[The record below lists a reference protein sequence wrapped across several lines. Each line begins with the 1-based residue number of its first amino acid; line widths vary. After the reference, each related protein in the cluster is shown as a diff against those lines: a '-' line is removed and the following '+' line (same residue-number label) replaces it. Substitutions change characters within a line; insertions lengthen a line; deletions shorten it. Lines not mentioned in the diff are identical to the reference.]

1 MKHIFKAATLIMMG
15 FCTLTTG
22 CDDYLDVSSETE
34 FTETDLFSDETGY
47 RDALIGSY
55 LLMGE
60 QQLYGAYLTWMVP
73 ELLAQQYSNRDGY
86 GNYLRIQNANYTESP
101 LASLTTSIWTAGYNL
116 IANLN
121 NIIAHEAENGSV
133 MRALEDSLIMG
144 ECYGLRAYMHF
155 DLLRMY
161 GKGNIA
167 ARGIAGET
175 SLPYVKTFSKLV
187 TPSSTY
193 TEYINFLLDDLDR
206 AISLLACD
214 PILGARDSLYYLP
227 VAHNGFVSTNPV
239 ERKTRM
245 NYYAAKALKARVLMW
260 QGTDAAR
267 QEAAQIALDVIN
279 SSLATG
285 ATKWTEETNMLGS
298 GSNTNDNSF
307 YNEHIFSLFI
317 ENYTTLKAS
326 LAVFHISQ
334 IATWDEIYLDGNR
347 VKKIYETDVYGESDW
362 RKTKDLE
369 QTYPDMDRF
378 AINKNRNGA
387 LLGVDNYTSRVPLI
401 RLSEMCYIA
410 AEVLADSNPRQAVA
424 LLNTVRN
431 HRNLGTEFNLPES
444 LTAAE
449 IRAEVKK
456 EYLKEFLTEGQ
467 LFYYYKRLGDT
478 DVIDWVGAPWTD
490 DQFVFPMPESERTNG
505 GRQPLTY

>member
-1 MKHIFKAATLIMMG
+1 MKNIFKTAALTMVG
-15 FCTLTTG
+15 FCTLMTS
-22 CDDYLDVSSETE
+22 CNDFLDITSETE
-34 FTETDLFSDETGY
+34 FTETDLFSDEGGY
-47 RDALIGSY
+47 RDALVGSY
-55 LLMGE
+55 LLMGDR
-60 QQLYGAYLTWMVP
+60 QLYGAYLTWMVP
-73 ELLAQQYSNRDGY
+73 ELLAQQYSNRDGA
-86 GNYLRIQNANYTESP
+86 GNYLRIQNVKYTDSP
-101 LASLTTSIWTAGYNL
+101 LASLTPAIWNAGYNM
-116 IANLN
+116 IANIN
-121 NIIAHEAENGSV
+121 NLIEHEAENGSV
-133 MRALEDSLIMG
+133 MTALEDSLVMG

-175 SLPYVKTFSKLV
+175 SLPYVKSFSKLV

-193 TEYINFLLDDLDR
+193 NEYFDFLLEDLDKSI
-206 AISLLACD
+206 ALLACD
-214 PILGARDSLYYLP
+214 PILGKRDSLYYLP
-227 VAHNGFVSTNPV
+227 VAHNGFIETNPV

-267 QEAAQIALDVIN
+267 QEAAQLALDVIN
-279 SSLATG
+279 SSLASG
-285 ATKWTEETNMLGS
+285 ATKWAEEANMLGS
-298 GSNTNDNSF
+298 GANTNDNSF
-307 YNEHIFSLFI
+307 YNEHIFSLYI
-317 ENYTTLKAS
+317 ENYTTLKS
-326 LAVFHISQ
+326 QLAVFHISQ
-334 IATWDEIYLDGNR
+334 IATFDEIYLDGPR
-347 VKKIYETDVYGESDW
+347 VKKIYETEIYGESDW
-362 RKTKDLE
+362 RKTKGLE
-369 QTYPDMDRF
+369 QSYADIDRF
-378 AINKNRNGA
+378 AINKNRLGA

-410 AEVLADSNPRQAVA
+410 AEVLADSNPRQAIS

-431 HRNLGTEFNLPES
+431 HRNLGVEFNLS
-444 LTAAE
+444 DNLSAAE
-449 IRAEVKK
+449 IKAEIKK

-490 DQFVFPMPESERTNG
+490 DQFVFPLPDSEITNG